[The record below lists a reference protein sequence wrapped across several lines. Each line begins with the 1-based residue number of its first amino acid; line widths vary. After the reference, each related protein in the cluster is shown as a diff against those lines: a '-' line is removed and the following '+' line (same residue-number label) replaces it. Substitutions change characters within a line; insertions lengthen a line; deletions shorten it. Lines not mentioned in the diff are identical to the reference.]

1 MAQIEDRLRA
11 LENRKRSHDLGPAK
25 PLTQAST
32 SPREPLT
39 ANQQERYSSVFTSIE
54 SNDSDTTLT
63 HRRKRQRYSRGIK
76 VTPSYTLKVSS
87 SLREWGDWKK
97 DIERVFE
104 GDPSIYRTGSQK
116 ILKALDYVDISL
128 KSL

>member
-11 LENRKRSHDLGPAK
+11 LENRKRSHDLGPAE

-54 SNDSDTTLT
+54 SDDSDTTSRLALALGSGEIGKRT
-63 HRRKRQRYSRGIK
+63 LRGYLKETLVYTGLEVRR
-76 VTPSYTLKVSS
+76 SS
-87 SLREWGDWKK
+87 KLWTTW
-97 DIERVFE
+97 
-104 GDPSIYRTGSQK
+104 T
-116 ILKALDYVDISL
+116 
-128 KSL
+128 